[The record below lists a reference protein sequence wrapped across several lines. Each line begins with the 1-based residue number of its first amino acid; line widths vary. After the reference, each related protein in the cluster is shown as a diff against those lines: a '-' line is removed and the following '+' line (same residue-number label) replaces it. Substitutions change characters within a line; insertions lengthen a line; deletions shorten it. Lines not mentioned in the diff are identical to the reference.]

1 MLKFIFWSLLAIN
14 ALVLA
19 YAQGYLG
26 KVKGGEREPA
36 RVKAQLA
43 ADKMVLV
50 SSARAS
56 AAAMQ
61 EKAADEQKKKDMV
74 ACAEVGNFTALEAKK
89 YEALLAPLELGDIQS
104 RITVPVMEVNQYVV
118 HIPPAASREAA
129 ERKAAELKNL
139 GVSNYFVMT
148 DNTPLKFAISLGVFK
163 SEAAANTLLAGLN
176 KQGVHSARISGR
188 GPMVNKYAYQF
199 RGIDTATRT
208 KLGELKKGM
217 PGIDLRSCKA

>member
-1 MLKFIFWSLLAIN
+1 VLKFIFWSLLAIN

-19 YAQGYLG
+19 YSQGYLG
-26 KVKGGEREPA
+26 KTKGSEREPA

-56 AAAMQ
+56 AAAMA
-61 EKAADEQKKKDMV
+61 ERAADEQKKKEMV
-74 ACAEVGNFTALEAKK
+74 ACAEVGNFNALEAKK
-89 YEALLAPLELGDIQS
+89 YESLLAPLELGDIQS
-104 RITVPVMEVNQYVV
+104 KITVPVMEVNQYVV
-118 HIPPAASREAA
+118 HIPPAANKEAA
-129 ERKAAELKNL
+129 DRKAAELKNL
-139 GVSNYFVMT
+139 GVTNYFVMN
-148 DNTPLKFAISLGVFK
+148 DNSPLRWAISLGVFK

-188 GPMVNKYAYQF
+188 GPMVNKFAYQF
-199 RGIDTATRT
+199 RGIDQSTRS
-208 KLGELKKGM
+208 KLGDLKKGM